1 MVPFKSTVSIP
12 KIKILE
18 EEFNFGDIS
27 YGNSGI
33 QRMTLR
39 NQSSLITTLIMDL
52 RETSDR
58 VGIEGIVNIQKVQ
71 PTNEELGLKPEE
83 KPKQADVLLD
93 EEEIFMK
100 LDRHPDEVK
109 TKSGDDFDDF
119 EHSED
124 EDEEDYE
131 DISESKIYQ
140 IKVAPK
146 SKLYFDITYS
156 PKAFDNYDFLL
167 PITIK
172 GYHSINDLERF
183 IKCSGK

>member
-1 MVPFKSTVSIP
+1 
-12 KIKILE
+12 
-18 EEFNFGDIS
+18 
-27 YGNSGI
+27 
-33 QRMTLR
+33 MTLR
-39 NQSSLITTLIMDL
+39 NNSSLITTLIMDL

-58 VGIEGIVNIQKVQ
+58 VGIEGIVNIQRVQ
-71 PTNEELGLKPEE
+71 PTNEELGLKPGE
-83 KPKQADVLLD
+83 KPKQPDILLD
-93 EEEIFMK
+93 EEEIFCK

-109 TKSGDDFDDF
+109 AKGGVGNHDFDDF
-119 EHSED
+119 EDDSE
-124 EDEEDYE
+124 EDEEFE